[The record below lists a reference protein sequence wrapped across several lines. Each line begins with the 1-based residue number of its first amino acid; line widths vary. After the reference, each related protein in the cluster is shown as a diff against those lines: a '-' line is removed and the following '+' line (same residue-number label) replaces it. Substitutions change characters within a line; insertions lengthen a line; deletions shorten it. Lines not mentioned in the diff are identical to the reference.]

1 MGFYQYIYT
10 LISLLLSGC
19 LISARY
25 VRDNLDAI
33 KASMKKRQWEFD
45 IDRIL
50 ILDERWRALKTETQ
64 ALQEKR
70 NKSSLAISELK
81 KKKNEEE
88 AEEVRKT
95 LVEVKAKIEE
105 NEKALADHERQ
116 INDLL
121 WNMPNILHSS
131 VPYGKDESEN
141 VVVRKFM
148 EPKQGKAKGHEEI
161 LTNLGLLDIERAAKT
176 AGARFYYL
184 KGDLVLLD
192 YSLMRYA
199 LDLLGKKGYV
209 PVEPPYMLRQKL
221 YKGVT
226 ALGDFDEVLYKIG
239 GGEENDDLRLIATS
253 EHSIAAMFSDEI
265 LDKSKLPLK
274 YAGISPAFR
283 MEVGTHGK
291 DTKGIFRVHQF
302 NKIEQFA
309 FTRPEDSWAILDE
322 AVANHEQ
329 IFKELKIPYRIMNMC
344 TGDLGIVAAKKYDLE
359 AYMPSQDKY
368 REMGSCS
375 NCTDWQSMRLNIR
388 FEDAEERKYVHTI
401 NATAIATSR
410 TMVAIIENYVN
421 DDGTITVPDVLV
433 PYMGKRKIG

>member
-1 MGFYQYIYT
+1 MIT
-10 LISLLLSGC
+10 
-19 LISARY
+19 ARY
-25 VRDNLDAI
+25 VRENLDAI

-45 IDRIL
+45 FDKIL
-50 ILDERWRALKTETQ
+50 ILDEHWRVLKTETQ

-70 NKSSLAISELK
+70 NKSSLEISELK

-88 AEEVRKT
+88 AEKVRKT

-105 NEKALADHERQ
+105 NEKTLADHEKQ

-131 VPYGKDESEN
+131 VPYGKDENEN

-148 EPKQGKAKGHEEI
+148 EPKQRKIKGHEEI
-161 LTNLGLLDIERAAKT
+161 LTNLDLLDIERAAKT

-199 LDLLGKKGYV
+199 LDLLGKKGYL
-209 PVEPPYMLRQKL
+209 PIEPPYMLREKF

-226 ALGDFDEVLYKIG
+226 ALGDFEEVLYRVG
-239 GGEENDDLRLIATS
+239 GGEENDDLKLIATS

-283 MEVGTHGK
+283 MEAGTHGK

-344 TGDLGIVAAKKYDLE
+344 TGDIGIVAAKKYDLE
-359 AYMPSQDKY
+359 AYMPSQDAY

>member
-1 MGFYQYIYT
+1 
-10 LISLLLSGC
+10 LIT
-19 LISARY
+19 ARY
-25 VRDNLDAI
+25 VRENLDAI

-45 IDRIL
+45 FDKIL
-50 ILDERWRALKTETQ
+50 ILDEHWRVLKTETQ

-70 NKSSLAISELK
+70 NKSSLEISELK

-88 AEEVRKT
+88 AEKVRKT

-105 NEKALADHERQ
+105 NEKTLADHEKQ

-131 VPYGKDESEN
+131 VPYGKDENEN

-148 EPKQGKAKGHEEI
+148 EPKQRKIKGHEEI
-161 LTNLGLLDIERAAKT
+161 LTNLDLLDIERAAKT

-199 LDLLGKKGYV
+199 LDLLGKKGYL
-209 PVEPPYMLRQKL
+209 PIEPPYMLREKF

-226 ALGDFDEVLYKIG
+226 ALGDFEEVLYRVG
-239 GGEENDDLRLIATS
+239 GGEENDDLKLIATS

-283 MEVGTHGK
+283 MEAGTHGK

-344 TGDLGIVAAKKYDLE
+344 TGDIGIVAAKKYDLE
-359 AYMPSQDKY
+359 AYMPSQDAY